1 MNAASFLFS
10 AEFCLEKHEYDTI
23 YGILLII
30 KFYLVTIYIEKRKQ
44 LYRLS
49 FFHLILMSVKT
60 NYKYILVFID
70 FNTVLE
76 NV

>member
-23 YGILLII
+23 SGILLII
-30 KFYLVTIYIEKRKQ
+30 KFYLLTIYNEKRKNFIDY
-44 LYRLS
+44 L